1 VSEDVVLV
9 VEVCTKVSILDS
21 FLGKG
26 FLTVGVVLV
35 VGVVVGVVL
44 VVDVVLGVVELV
56 VGGGV
61 ELDEV
66 VEDVTVMNP
75 QG

>member
-1 VSEDVVLV
+1 MGVVLV
-9 VEVCTKVSILDS
+9 VE
-21 FLGKG
+21 
-26 FLTVGVVLV
+26 
-35 VGVVVGVVL
+35 VVVGVVL